1 LNKVLKEFRENALRA
16 VFVSGKIDA
25 ELVYR
30 LAPAILRLRA
40 ESGDP
45 ITVEIDS
52 LGGEIR
58 NAEAIRGLLQTPDQR
73 GQTVRVITVV
83 RNVAASAAADLLALG
98 NYAIAYKESTVH
110 YHGSRQTV
118 DDLTSERAAR
128 LAQNLEQTNAAYAL
142 RLARTSFGRAVFLYG
157 NLAPEFEK
165 FRQMLLKDEATEK
178 GGVARDISP
187 LECFAY
193 GLFQRL
199 SSENERLPRKAFVQH
214 QKALALVNY
223 VLPKLPQGFEKL
235 PPSQAEAAIL
245 REVLAYEVEHA
256 KSPSWSLSGGGM
268 DQTTQDFT
276 HLLDYLTGEHRGYVD
291 RLLLEFGPL
300 LVSNQ
305 QLSEFQIIE
314 TKPENEK
321 TAWLEKNIRP
331 TLEPLW
337 YFTVC
342 LCRLLQ
348 RGENS
353 LPAEDAYWL
362 GIVDEVV
369 GSQLPNL
376 RLLLETEPD

>member
-1 LNKVLKEFRENALRA
+1 M
-16 VFVSGKIDA
+16 SGKIDSQQ
-25 ELVYR
+25 VYR
-30 LAPAILRLRA
+30 LTPTILRLRC
-40 ESGDP
+40 ESSDP

-58 NAEAIRGLLQTPDQR
+58 SAEAIRGLLQTADQS
-73 GQTVRVITVV
+73 GQTVRIITVA

-98 NYAIAYKESTVH
+98 NYAIAYKGCTVH
-110 YHGSRQTV
+110 YHGSRQAV
-118 DDLTSERAAR
+118 DDLTSERAAS

-142 RLARTSFGRAVFLYG
+142 RLARTAFGRAVFLYG
-157 NLAPEFEK
+157 NLTPEFEK
-165 FRQMLLKDEATEK
+165 FRQMMLKDESAKTGAAPRE
-178 GGVARDISP
+178 ISP

-199 SSENERLPRKAFVQH
+199 SDANELLPRKAFVQH
-214 QKALALVNY
+214 QKALALVSY

-245 REVLAYEVEHA
+245 REVLAFEVENA

-300 LVSNQ
+300 LVSDQ
-305 QLSEFQIIE
+305 QLAEFQANE
-314 TKPENEK
+314 SKPEKEK
-321 TAWLEKNIRP
+321 IAWLEKNVRP
-331 TLEPLW
+331 VLEPLW

-369 GSQLPNL
+369 GSKLPNL
-376 RLLLETEPD
+376 RLLLESQTD